1 MSHLKKL
8 ALCLAPAVFVAMFA
22 VQLSAQDAM
31 SKQDNT
37 GNTMG
42 KHMSAT
48 GCVKQG
54 TSPDG
59 YYLKADDGKTYELWG
74 YKGLSKHVNHK
85 VTVTG
90 VEQKMSASMEK
101 TKEANEKTEAGSGE
115 QTDLKVTHLKMVSEN
130 CQ

>member
-1 MSHLKKL
+1 MN
-8 ALCLAPAVFVAMFA
+8 
-22 VQLSAQDAM
+22 AQDNTM
-31 SKQDNT
+31 SKQGSSMSK
-37 GNTMG
+37 GNQV
-42 KHMSAT
+42 SAT

-74 YKGLSKHVNHK
+74 YKALSKHVNHK

-90 VEQKMSASMEK
+90 VEEKMSAAKEK
-101 TKEANEKTEAGSGE
+101 AKEANEKTEAGGGE